1 MDKMT
6 PTSTKP
12 RFTWEPYTF
21 RSSSARANDTKRYR
35 SVPYEYEIRYGQVI
49 SDNGQKIDAR
59 AVLLYYRDAHG
70 HWLIDSV
77 HDTFSS
83 AASAAEGE
91 DVQPIV
97 NEPQRQF
104 IMGNSANTA
113 ERDRLTAEL
122 AEATAK
128 ITTVEEQ
135 ALRAVADYANLRR
148 RSAVELA
155 ETKEYAAMDI
165 VRELLPVLDG
175 FELAMRHETVDKDYA
190 KGVELVYGGLR
201 GMLRV
206 AGLEQIEATGKSFDP
221 ALHQAVA
228 RVQSAEFPDQMV
240 VESLQ
245 SGYTFKGKLL
255 RPAMVSVT
263 VTPEHAIAVSSSTS

>member
-1 MDKMT
+1 MT
-6 PTSTKP
+6 SPSKP

-83 AASAAEGE
+83 AASATEGE

-97 NEPQRQF
+97 DEPQRQF
-104 IMGNSANTA
+104 IMGSDSA
-113 ERDRLTAEL
+113 ERDRLTTEL
-122 AEATAK
+122 ATATAK
-128 ITTVEEQ
+128 ITAVEEQ

-148 RSAVELA
+148 RSAVELT
-155 ETKEYAAMDI
+155 ETKEYAAMEM
-165 VRELLPVLDG
+165 VRELLPALDG
-175 FELAMRHETVDKDYA
+175 FELAMRHETVDREYVR
-190 KGVELVYGGLR
+190 GMELVYGGLQDT
-201 GMLRV
+201 LKK
-206 AGLEQIEATGKSFDP
+206 AGLEPIDATGKPFDP
-221 ALHQAVA
+221 ALHQAVD
-228 RVQSAEFPDQMV
+228 RIQSDEFPDQMV
-240 VESLQ
+240 VDVLQ
-245 SGYTFKGKLL
+245 SGYCFKGKLL
-255 RPAMVSVT
+255 RPAMVRVT
-263 VTPEHAIAVSSSTS
+263 VDRKSVV